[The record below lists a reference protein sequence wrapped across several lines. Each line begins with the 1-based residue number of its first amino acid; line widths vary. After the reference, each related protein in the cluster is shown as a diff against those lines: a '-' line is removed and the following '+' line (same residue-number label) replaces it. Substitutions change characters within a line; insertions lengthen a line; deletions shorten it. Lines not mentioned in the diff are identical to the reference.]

1 MSVRNCGEL
10 GLSLQKIVSRL
21 MANDELVSLLYYEDK
36 DPLNHLPL
44 TAEEKQAQIFEELIR
59 VIPKVGTRE
68 DSKCVI
74 AVYIIKGSKIPSNNE
89 FANISI
95 NVDILVPLTQWII
108 KDTNLR
114 PFAIL
119 GQIQESLDGKTI
131 NGLGKLSGGDFDL
144 TLLTDEMSVYRQT
157 YSLTEYA

>member
-1 MSVRNCGEL
+1 MSIRNCGEL

-21 MANDELVSLLYYEDK
+21 MANNDLVNLLYFEDK
-36 DPLNHLPL
+36 DPLNHSPL
-44 TAEEKQAQIFEELIR
+44 TDKEKNEKIYENLIKI
-59 VIPKVGTRE
+59 IPKVGTRD
-68 DSKCVI
+68 DSKSVI
-74 AVYIIKGSKIPSNNE
+74 AVYITRGSKIVSNKE
-89 FANISI
+89 FTNITFTI
-95 NVDILVPLTQWII
+95 DLFVPLTQWII

-131 NGLGKLSGGDFDL
+131 NGLGKLEGGDFDL
-144 TLLTDEMSVYRQT
+144 ILLTDEISAYRQT